1 MIQHCKKLYYRR
13 NKYDRSRSISVAD
26 QYIAELET
34 YVPNE
39 IIDQYS
45 YEQAFKEVLSLVSET
60 FRPDHFDSYFGGL
73 FHWLDFEFMEWLIL
87 HQGELKRRLSWNQV
101 CELQCNWMGWNLMK
115 MLNPEISELTLK
127 EMWYYEK
134 SRIIG

>member
-13 NKYDRSRSISVAD
+13 NKYDKSRSISVAD
-26 QYIAELET
+26 QYIAELEA

-39 IIDQYS
+39 IIDEYS

-73 FHWLDFEFMEWLIL
+73 FHWLDFEFMEWLLL
-87 HQGELKRRLSWNQV
+87 HQGELKKRMTWKQV
-101 CELQCNWMGWNLMK
+101 CDLQCNWMGWKIAK
-115 MLNPEISELTLK
+115 MLNPEIIELTLK
-127 EMWYYEK
+127 EMWNYD
-134 SRIIG
+134 RTRTA

>member
-13 NKYDRSRSISVAD
+13 NKYDKSRSISVAD
-26 QYIAELET
+26 QYIAELEA

-39 IIDQYS
+39 IIDEYS

-127 EMWYYEK
+127 EMWNYD
-134 SRIIG
+134 RTRTA